1 MTDRI
6 CVLRMKGKFFNNS
19 LINAYAPTN
28 DKPDNVKDEFYE
40 RLDKIY
46 GECPK
51 HDVKLVIG
59 DANAQ
64 VGRAPP
70 QLLERRASTQPPT
83 TTAFG

>member
-1 MTDRI
+1 
-6 CVLRMKGKFFNNS
+6 MKGKFFYYS

-28 DKPDNVKDEFYE
+28 DKPDDVKDEFYE
-40 RLDKIY
+40 RQDKTY

-59 DANAQ
+59 DADAQ
-64 VGRAPP
+64 VGREEFFRPV
-70 QLLERRASTQPPT
+70 LERRASTQPPT

>member
-1 MTDRI
+1 
-6 CVLRMKGKFFNNS
+6 MKGKFLNYS

-28 DKPDNVKDEFYE
+28 DKPDDAKDEFYE
-40 RLDKIY
+40 RLDKTY

-64 VGRAPP
+64 VGREEFFHRVIGKGEPP
-70 QLLERRASTQPPT
+70 LNHQ
-83 TTAFG
+83 